1 MGQVL
6 VEREERG
13 SLVIS
18 QRTANRRSA
27 WASLN
32 TKSMKILR
40 VVGFAMLIISLKFLV
55 PRVFSGLENTLV
67 MFFDAIQRI
76 LTLTGKYPLT
86 AGFIPQ

>member
-1 MGQVL
+1 
-6 VEREERG
+6 
-13 SLVIS
+13 
-18 QRTANRRSA
+18 
-27 WASLN
+27 
-32 TKSMKILR
+32 MKILR